1 MENNPAEFVEMVMA
15 AQPWIKSLIES
26 IYDGVL
32 IVDTAGQV
40 RYVNQSYLKITGLNE
55 SDIVGHP
62 LAKVRPGSVLSQVT
76 KSGEARMGVYR
87 REGNSEYVV
96 DMAPIRYQG
105 QIVGGISTVKEIA
118 RIQALSKE
126 LEKYVKKN
134 QELTSVVSH
143 IYRARYTFQ
152 DIVGASSLVR
162 QTVSFAEKIALCDED
177 VLICGESGTGKEMF
191 AQAIHNGSSRAHMP
205 FVPVNCPT
213 LHSTLVE
220 SELFGYE
227 NGAFTGAR
235 KGGKVGLFF
244 VADNGTIML
253 DEIAELPYDM
263 QAKLLRVLQERK
275 VRRIGEAAERPLN
288 IRVIAVTNKNLLA
301 LAKEGKFREDLYY
314 RLNAM
319 TLEVPP
325 LKARQDDLHLL
336 AEHFLSEWCKRN
348 GRYLSFH
355 ASAWDM
361 IDNYEWP
368 GNIRELKHV
377 VEFSAYLC
385 EGGILHSLRLP
396 QQAAPAKFT
405 PDHAAS
411 LHTGSLKRIVENTE
425 RAVLQSMLKKY
436 GDSLESKKLIAA
448 QLGIS
453 LATLYNKTKYLLD
466 NDRT

>member
-1 MENNPAEFVEMVMA
+1 MENNQAEFVEMVMA

-143 IYRARYTFQ
+143 IYHARYTFQ
-152 DIVGASSLVR
+152 DIVGASPEIR
-162 QTVSFAEKIALCDED
+162 KAVSFAEKIAQCDED

>member
-1 MENNPAEFVEMVMA
+1 MENNQAEFVEMVMA

-143 IYRARYTFQ
+143 IYHARYTFQ
-152 DIVGASSLVR
+152 DIVGASPEIR
-162 QTVSFAEKIALCDED
+162 KAVSFAEKIAQCDED

-275 VRRIGEAAERPLN
+275 VRRIGEAVERPLN